1 VSSAGPDTP
10 IADVADQLGHIDV
23 DPVASRSFH
32 ARISRP
38 ALALGAGVLVALS
51 LPPWG
56 FWPLAIIGVACF
68 EVALSATPTR
78 RERFL
83 FGWLFGAGWMF
94 LGMGWMIQLT
104 GPGYVVAGAIFA
116 GYHSVAAAISPTG
129 PWRVLGRPAMHTLAE
144 ALRFS
149 FPFGGVPLASM
160 GISQVGGPLG
170 QIAAVGGVI
179 LVTWTVFQLGVL
191 VGVAWTTMAHR
202 RANDATA
209 RPPRRLQWSALA
221 AVCFVIGLS
230 FVCPNGRATGD
241 TLRIAAVQ
249 GGGEQG
255 TSALEVPSSV
265 VTERHLEA
273 TATIE
278 PDPELG
284 LVLWPENTIDVVT
297 FESSEI
303 AQRIADE
310 ASRLGVPISV
320 GLTEDTEVD
329 GRRRFTNAQVVIS
342 PDGEVT
348 SRYDKVRRVPFGE
361 YVPLRSVLERVTSAV
376 DRVGDAVAGETPA
389 VIELPGGERL
399 ATVISWEVFF
409 GGRAREGVELGA
421 GAIINPT
428 NGASYTGTIVQT
440 QQVASSRL
448 RAIETGR
455 WLVQVSPTGFTAFVA
470 PDGTVVERS
479 SQREQR
485 VITRDIELRTGTTWY
500 TSLGDAPFIV
510 ALLLLGGTS
519 MWFGRDV
526 GRRRATVEAG

>member
-1 VSSAGPDTP
+1 
-10 IADVADQLGHIDV
+10 
-23 DPVASRSFH
+23 
-32 ARISRP
+32 
-38 ALALGAGVLVALS
+38 
-51 LPPWG
+51 
-56 FWPLAIIGVACF
+56 
-68 EVALSATPTR
+68 
-78 RERFL
+78 
-83 FGWLFGAGWMF
+83 
-94 LGMGWMIQLT
+94 
-104 GPGYVVAGAIFA
+104 
-116 GYHSVAAAISPTG
+116 
-129 PWRVLGRPAMHTLAE
+129 
-144 ALRFS
+144 
-149 FPFGGVPLASM
+149 
-160 GISQVGGPLG
+160 
-170 QIAAVGGVI
+170 
-179 LVTWTVFQLGVL
+179 
-191 VGVAWTTMAHR
+191 
-202 RANDATA
+202 
-209 RPPRRLQWSALA
+209 
-221 AVCFVIGLS
+221 
-230 FVCPNGRATGD
+230 
-241 TLRIAAVQ
+241 
-249 GGGEQG
+249 
-255 TSALEVPSSV
+255 
-265 VTERHLEA
+265 
-273 TATIE
+273 
-278 PDPELG
+278 
-284 LVLWPENTIDVVT
+284 LWPENTIDVVT

-361 YVPLRSVLERVTSAV
+361 YVPLRSVLERITSAV

-389 VIELPGGERL
+389 VIELPGGEQL

-500 TSLGDAPFIV
+500 TSLGDAPFIM

-526 GRRRATVEAG
+526 GRRRATVETG